1 MMRVSKFF
9 SIETLVYTMY
19 VCREATT
26 AAAAASP
33 TTTSPAPQPPSTST
47 SSAMASNVDF
57 LSLLAY
63 ARLN

>member
-1 MMRVSKFF
+1 
-9 SIETLVYTMY
+9 MY

-26 AAAAASP
+26 AAASP

>member
-26 AAAAASP
+26 AAAASP